1 MKLGKLKYSI
11 VRNTVRLDI
20 SDQIRIWQNMD
31 YNTRHTSM
39 KILSNNDALE
49 QTSMGIIH
57 REICTLIGGPL

>member
-1 MKLGKLKYSI
+1 MKLGNLKYSL

-39 KILSNNDALE
+39 KILSNNDALQ
-49 QTSMGIIH
+49 QTSVGIIH
-57 REICTLIGGPL
+57 RAICTLIGGPL